1 MLSVQ
6 LQKKINIM
14 KSFFPNTNR
23 LQNLHIFVFTQKYRT
38 LLQKRRDCRGRD
50 RMVDEFTTNYA
61 IGAYHH

>member
-1 MLSVQ
+1 
-6 LQKKINIM
+6 M